1 MVDRIAE
8 PWGDRTP
15 YAPSDPWPVRVD
27 RLLAEGVAESEV
39 ERWVQAAS
47 ILHSNGDGI
56 DIAVKNGQIVGVRGR
71 AADRVNH
78 GASIPRTSTTGR
90 RTARLTG

>member
-15 YAPSDPWPVRVD
+15 YAPGDSWPVRVD
-27 RLLAEGVAESEV
+27 GLLEEGVTETEV

-56 DIAVKNGQIVGVRGR
+56 DIAVKGGRIVGVRGR
-71 AADRVNH
+71 RTTAPTT
-78 GASIPRTSTTGR
+78 GGWIPRASTAGRPTAPRTG
-90 RTARLTG
+90 